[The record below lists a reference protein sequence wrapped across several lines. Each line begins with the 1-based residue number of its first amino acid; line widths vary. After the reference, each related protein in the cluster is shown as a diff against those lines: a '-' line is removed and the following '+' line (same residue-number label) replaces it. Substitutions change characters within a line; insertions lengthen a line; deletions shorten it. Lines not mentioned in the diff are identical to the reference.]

1 VRNGD
6 YQMTDN
12 GEQIMD
18 GNDTNEGI
26 KGLRDKL
33 KSVEQENK
41 ELKNVVKTS
50 MFKDVGLD
58 PDSGTGKMAF
68 DLYDGKPDTSELGQ
82 WLKDTYNI
90 DTQVQQNNEVAAAK
104 IAESDSKLEQIQQ
117 NSSAQQPTDWTQKMQ
132 DVIGSPETS
141 VRDSLRAKIAL
152 QEQQKNQ

>member
-1 VRNGD
+1 
-6 YQMTDN
+6 MTEITESMEN
-12 GEQIMD
+12 
-18 GNDTNEGI
+18 NEGI

-50 MFKDVGLD
+50 MFKEVGLD

-68 DLYDGKPDTSELGQ
+68 DLYDGKPDTAELGQ

-104 IAESDSKLEQIQQ
+104 IAESDQKLQTIQQ
-117 NSSAQQPTDWTQKMQ
+117 NSAPQQPTDWTQKMQ
-132 DVIGSPETS
+132 EVIASGDTS
-141 VRDSLRAKIAL
+141 VRDSLRAKLAL
-152 QEQQKNQ
+152 QEELKNNK

>member
-1 VRNGD
+1 
-6 YQMTDN
+6 MTDN

-68 DLYDGKPDTSELGQ
+68 DLYDGKPNTSELGQ

-117 NSSAQQPTDWTQKMQ
+117 NSSAQQPADWTQKMQ
-132 DVIGSPETS
+132 DVIASGDTS

-152 QEQQKNQ
+152 QEEAKKK

>member
-1 VRNGD
+1 
-6 YQMTDN
+6 MTDN

-58 PDSGTGKMAF
+58 PNSGTGKMAF
-68 DLYDGKPDTSELGQ
+68 DLYDGKPNTSELGQ

-104 IAESDSKLEQIQQ
+104 IAESDNKLEQIQQ
-117 NSSAQQPTDWTQKMQ
+117 NSSAQQPADWTQKMQ

>member
-1 VRNGD
+1 
-6 YQMTDN
+6 MTDN

-18 GNDTNEGI
+18 GNDNNEGI
-26 KGLRDKL
+26 KSLRDKL

-58 PDSGTGKMAF
+58 PNSGTGKMAF
-68 DLYDGKPDTSELGQ
+68 DLYDGKPNTSELGQ

-117 NSSAQQPTDWTQKMQ
+117 NSSAQQPTDWSQKMQ

>member
-58 PDSGTGKMAF
+58 PNSGTGKMAF
-68 DLYDGKPDTSELGQ
+68 DLYDGKPNTSELGQ

-117 NSSAQQPTDWTQKMQ
+117 NSSAQQPADWTQKMQ

>member
-68 DLYDGKPDTSELGQ
+68 DLYDGKPNTSELGQ

-104 IAESDSKLEQIQQ
+104 IAESDNKLEQIQQ